1 MVPMFT
7 LDDVL
12 KWSEGRVANSGEGH
26 TPGSAPST
34 AFQRFTTLKDAGP
47 EDAAFFFSKDYEA
60 ELRVTRAGLIITG
73 DAFVL
78 PLQASGLPQ
87 WKTSVFVSCADPY
100 SAMAKVTRE
109 VSKTASSHDHQNAPP
124 ESRIHPSA
132 VLDPSVK
139 VGARVTIGAHVVLE
153 AGVEIADRVT
163 IYPNVF
169 IGSNAKVGAGST
181 IFPNV
186 VIYEKTVIGERCRIH
201 GGAVIGA
208 DGFGYAPK
216 VDPATKLTIDHQKI
230 YHLGRVVMGDD
241 VEIGANSTID
251 RGTLGDTVIHSKV
264 KIDNQVQVGHNVEL
278 CEGAILCGCS
288 GVAGS
293 STVGRFSILGAQ
305 AGLGNKVNLGE
316 YSILTAY
323 TGAAKDFPPH
333 SVLAG
338 MPARPQSEQMRILAI
353 QQKLLKER
361 GKKK

>member
-1 MVPMFT
+1 V
-7 LDDVL
+7 
-12 KWSEGRVANSGEGH
+12 
-26 TPGSAPST
+26 
-34 AFQRFTTLKDAGP
+34 
-47 EDAAFFFSKDYEA
+47 
-60 ELRVTRAGLIITG
+60 I
-73 DAFVL
+73 
-78 PLQASGLPQ
+78 
-87 WKTSVFVSCADPY
+87 
-100 SAMAKVTRE
+100 
-109 VSKTASSHDHQNAPP
+109 
-124 ESRIHPSA
+124 
-132 VLDPSVK
+132 
-139 VGARVTIGAHVVLE
+139 E
-153 AGVEIADRVT
+153 AGVEISDGVT

-169 IGSNAKVGAGST
+169 IGPNAKVGSDSA
-181 IFPNV
+181 IFPGV

-216 VDPATKLTIDHQKI
+216 IDPITKLTIDHQKI
-230 YHLGRVVMGDD
+230 YHLGRVVIGDD

-251 RGTLGDTVIHSKV
+251 RGTLGDTIIHSKV

-316 YSILTAY
+316 YSVLTAY

>member
-1 MVPMFT
+1 MFT
-7 LDDVL
+7 LDEVL
-12 KWSEGRVANSGEGH
+12 QWSEGRVVNSGEGEFPQSGP
-26 TPGSAPST
+26 TPSY
-34 AFQRFTTLKDAGP
+34 RRLTTLKDASP
-47 EDAAFFFSKDYEA
+47 EDVAFFFSKDYES

-73 DAFVL
+73 DAFVA
-78 PLQASGLPQ
+78 PLRASGLPQ
-87 WKTSVFVSCADPY
+87 WKTSRFIACADPY

-109 VSKTASSHDHQNAPP
+109 VSKTASTHDHQSAPA

-132 VLDPSVK
+132 ILHPSAK
-139 VGARVTIGAHVVLE
+139 IGSRVSIGAHVVIE

-169 IGSNAKVGAGST
+169 VGPSAKVGSDSVL
-181 IFPNV
+181 FPNV
-186 VIYEKTVIGERCRIH
+186 VIYEKTVIGERCRLH
-201 GGAVIGA
+201 AGAVIGA

-216 VDPATKLTIDHQKI
+216 VDPTTKLTVDHQKI
-230 YHLGRVVMGDD
+230 YHLGRVVIGND
-241 VEIGANSTID
+241 VEVGANSTID

-293 STVGRFSILGAQ
+293 STVGKFSILGAQ

-323 TGAAKDFPPH
+323 AGAAKDFPPH

-338 MPARPQSEQMRILAI
+338 MPARPQSEQLRILAI